1 MKDGVLL
8 GTADADHGIHPAA
21 FSGGTVPDAHLIRT
35 KQRQQSLGRYGGA
48 GDQPVAFQLFRRRAV
63 QERRKGCG
71 TAYNDRCAG
80 KGVRQIVAGVC
91 QSVQYQLAAA
101 QPEKDLKAVVRVPV
115 PAAEQVD
122 SVADLTSMEQIS
134 ATFSEI
140 CSEICSVAPE
150 EAAQAMVL

>member
-1 MKDGVLL
+1 MKRTPFIRVVVGERWRSV
-8 GTADADHGIHPAA
+8 AFRRCRPWHPPAA

-71 TAYNDRCAG
+71 TAYDDRCAG

-115 PAAEQVD
+115 PAAEQG
-122 SVADLTSMEQIS
+122 ADMEQRICGG
-134 ATFSEI
+134 SE
-140 CSEICSVAPE
+140 
-150 EAAQAMVL
+150 

>member
-101 QPEKDLKAVVRVPV
+101 
-115 PAAEQVD
+115 
-122 SVADLTSMEQIS
+122 
-134 ATFSEI
+134 
-140 CSEICSVAPE
+140 
-150 EAAQAMVL
+150 

>member
-80 KGVRQIVAGVC
+80 KVSVR
-91 QSVQYQLAAA
+91 L
-101 QPEKDLKAVVRVPV
+101 LPV
-115 PAAEQVD
+115 SASP
-122 SVADLTSMEQIS
+122 SSTSWRLPS
-134 ATFSEI
+134 RKKT
-140 CSEICSVAPE
+140 
-150 EAAQAMVL
+150 

>member
-48 GDQPVAFQLFRRRAV
+48 GDQPVAFQLFRPACPSRSGARA
-63 QERRKGCG
+63 
-71 TAYNDRCAG
+71 AALPYNDRCAG

-115 PAAEQVD
+115 PAGGAGCRYG
-122 SVADLTSMEQIS
+122 ARICGG
-134 ATFSEI
+134 SE
-140 CSEICSVAPE
+140 
-150 EAAQAMVL
+150 

>member
-1 MKDGVLL
+1 M
-8 GTADADHGIHPAA
+8 A
-21 FSGGTVPDAHLIRT
+21 FCCVPPMPTMASTRRLFPVVQFRMHTSSGRNSGSSPW
-35 KQRQQSLGRYGGA
+35 GRYGGA

-115 PAAEQVD
+115 PAAEQG
-122 SVADLTSMEQIS
+122 ADMEQRICGG
-134 ATFSEI
+134 SE
-140 CSEICSVAPE
+140 
-150 EAAQAMVL
+150 